1 MKTFYRTLA
10 IVSAIAL
17 AACNKD
23 IVPEP
28 GKPDSPYTPVEY
40 DIDDELEPS
49 VWYASAVP
57 DYMKQALGLRN
68 VSIAANID
76 EAGIIVVAS
85 TELETF
91 RESIVRAMKEGRMVF
106 EMWPD
111 NKCHYDFW
119 TSIGYPAYL
128 YPDNEDND
136 LLFLAIHHYSCFQL
150 QNPFLLK
157 DLVPTI
163 TGDTSEEEDEDNPQ
177 KTKSSDTGSES
188 EVISDVKPV
197 EIGETAEYLN
207 TKISSFVDWANEHQE
222 KHDVLTKADT
232 PVVPVF
238 DGDLS
243 KRIMDSHYSQH
254 VRKVLNVGVDNYEIA
269 KVTWSDP
276 DIISR
281 NSQVECDVYITPLYA
296 YELNGSDSGDYYLI
310 TMSVISHNGRLYGLY
325 KAKHGLIPTYA
336 HAFYSTNIQWRVGL
350 CDTDNNYLGER
361 VSFYETPQ
369 PATTIASTSYT
380 HGFSKNFNVS
390 GQGGYTAGHWGATIT
405 VGGSWTWNNSETT
418 TLSDQTIIMETDENR
433 RVNYH
438 FETQNIK
445 EEDETSKAIPAIA
458 RSDQKCEASWC
469 WKVSGTKDDD
479 TSERFHLYLSLYPEY
494 GYEYYHIKWEQ
505 KTLFMHKWS
514 KCTEYFDIMPPNRTR
529 TGVLEFTS
537 TTTADK
543 YITNFKILDAKNTA
557 VVDTKEA
564 SYKKDAVLRYQL
576 PVGTYT
582 ITYAVL
588 DGETG
593 KPIVGSPFTIKNVE
607 VTTGATV
614 SKSHLSN

>member
-111 NKCHYDFW
+111 NKCHYEFW

-350 CDTDNNYLGER
+350 CGIFGR
-361 VSFYETPQ
+361 
-369 PATTIASTSYT
+369 
-380 HGFSKNFNVS
+380 
-390 GQGGYTAGHWGATIT
+390 
-405 VGGSWTWNNSETT
+405 
-418 TLSDQTIIMETDENR
+418 
-433 RVNYH
+433 
-438 FETQNIK
+438 
-445 EEDETSKAIPAIA
+445 
-458 RSDQKCEASWC
+458 
-469 WKVSGTKDDD
+469 
-479 TSERFHLYLSLYPEY
+479 
-494 GYEYYHIKWEQ
+494 
-505 KTLFMHKWS
+505 
-514 KCTEYFDIMPPNRTR
+514 
-529 TGVLEFTS
+529 
-537 TTTADK
+537 
-543 YITNFKILDAKNTA
+543 
-557 VVDTKEA
+557 
-564 SYKKDAVLRYQL
+564 
-576 PVGTYT
+576 
-582 ITYAVL
+582 
-588 DGETG
+588 
-593 KPIVGSPFTIKNVE
+593 
-607 VTTGATV
+607 
-614 SKSHLSN
+614 